1 MIFSLRRHCSG
12 MLTKAAGAFAML
24 LCATSASPIPLFGYL
39 CSTCPGDKSPSAILD
54 AMPHIYSH
62 VGIAFAGWDA
72 SGNILNQWD
81 APERGFV
88 VNEAVVAKLKARGVR
103 VFLSA
108 GGGAANVLPGEF
120 SHSLS
125 FSPSSR
131 SIRISQLSSL
141 ILRTKFE
148 RT

>member
-1 MIFSLRRHCSG
+1 MLTIIHQLGAMAG
-12 MLTKAAGAFAML
+12 MLKTAAAFAL

-39 CSTCPGDKSPSAILD
+39 CPTCPGDTSPSAILD
-54 AMPHIYSH
+54 ALPHIYSH

-81 APERGFV
+81 APYRGFV
-88 VNEAVVAKLKARGVR
+88 VNATVVAKLKARGVR

-120 SHSLS
+120 ISVIAFLVPIFILVSKHLNHTLS
-125 FSPSSR
+125 
-131 SIRISQLSSL
+131 
-141 ILRTKFE
+141 
-148 RT
+148 